1 MNEIKDCITTLGYYG
16 VNTDLN
22 PNYTYIYFW
31 RPCISL
37 IYEVC
42 QDIML
47 IDIDN
52 TIGTFYR
59 TDLDPK
65 GGSIFLRAYE
75 AMKCR
80 NVPFGKIRE
89 FERSQY
95 VLRFTSIP

>member
-1 MNEIKDCITTLGYYG
+1 
-16 VNTDLN
+16 
-22 PNYTYIYFW
+22 
-31 RPCISL
+31 
-37 IYEVC
+37 
-42 QDIML
+42 ML

-65 GGSIFLRAYE
+65 GESIFLRAYE

-80 NVPFGKIRE
+80 NVPFDKIRE
-89 FERSQY
+89 FERGQY